1 MMTDTDILMKGI
13 TALSPLRLSGRAVLL
28 AGLMSLMAAFP
39 ALAHSVWI
47 EPTADGVLVVRFGE
61 LDGSFETSPGHLD
74 ALSLPHSFAL
84 SEKGE
89 PTSLDASKQKE
100 GYHLEKSSASAVT
113 GIETEFSLM
122 ARGEPK
128 ITRRPSFY
136 ARWQPEGWAAGA
148 PRLTLDIVPADEP
161 GTARIYFRGKPLAG
175 AQVKLHSPTG
185 RENTLT
191 ADGQGLVKFEA
202 TKPGRWLL
210 LLSRHSEELPGFVHG
225 QGYDVHSHNAS
236 LCWVQK

>member
-1 MMTDTDILMKGI
+1 MK
-13 TALSPLRLSGRAVLL
+13 TRCCLSALRLGGCSAFL
-28 AGLMSLMAAFP
+28 AGLMFLMAALP

-47 EPTADGVLVVRFGE
+47 EPTAEGVLVVRFGE
-61 LDGSFETSPGHLD
+61 LDGSYETSPGHLD
-74 ALSLPHSFAL
+74 ALLSPHSFAL
-84 SEKGE
+84 SETGG
-89 PTSLDASKQKE
+89 PISLDASKQQD
-100 GYHLEKSSASAVT
+100 GYRLEKSSASAVT

-136 ARWQPEGWAAGA
+136 ARWQPEGWAAGT

-161 GTARIYFRGKPLAG
+161 GTARVYFRGKPLAG
-175 AQVKLHSPTG
+175 AQVKLHLPAG
-185 RENTLT
+185 RESTMT

-202 TKPGRWLL
+202 RETGRWLL
-210 LLSRHSEELPGFVHG
+210 LLSRHSEDLPGFVHG